1 MTMTTKMMMGI
12 IITISIFF
20 HDDQWDLSGGG
31 ESQCKSHSNHI
42 PLSFQSGPCIGRQW
56 RGEGC
61 HYSVRQRYHCNEFP
75 NIGPSTPHST
85 EQHCAVRSAQCTVL
99 NVHCTAI
106 FGTAL
111 YYANSCSSALH
122 CANYT
127 QLQLHCKRGALCTK
141 QHYSVHSTTNSSALC
156 KLVQCLHNISLAKCN
171 TLLFNGTRSLFW
183 SWQWN

>member
-1 MTMTTKMMMGI
+1 MVMLMTMTTKMMMGI

-20 HDDQWDLSGGG
+20 MMINKIYQEEENLNA
-31 ESQCKSHSNHI
+31 NHI
-42 PLSFQSGPCIGRQW
+42 PTTFLYLFNQGPVLDGSEE
-56 RGEGC
+56 EGC

-99 NVHCTAI
+99 IVHCTAI

-156 KLVQCLHNISLAKCN
+156 KLVQTSAMFAQYLTS
-171 TLLFNGTRSLFW
+171 
-183 SWQWN
+183 